1 MRKVDK
7 KMMFE
12 GALGDMFIR
21 NFINKNIQY
30 LLQIL

>member
-12 GALGDMFIR
+12 GALGDMFIPGLM
-21 NFINKNIQY
+21 KHKE
-30 LLQIL
+30 